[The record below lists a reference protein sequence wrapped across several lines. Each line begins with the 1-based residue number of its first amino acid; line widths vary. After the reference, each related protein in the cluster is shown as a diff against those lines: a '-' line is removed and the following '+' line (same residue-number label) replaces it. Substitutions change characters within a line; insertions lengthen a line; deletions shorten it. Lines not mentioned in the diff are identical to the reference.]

1 MAATPDPL
9 VKELESLLDAG
20 KDGREDCPLL
30 VDMLPQPLKGLIGN
44 SIQVKDVIRVALVEL
59 FQRTNSTFVRA
70 GREYLAMTR
79 HDYRAAHTMA
89 RRYLDGY
96 REKYQLRSELP
107 SEATPAQEQAA
118 LESLLRD
125 VTFRRILAGYE
136 LKPGIGQSTKT
147 TKETSR
153 REIAKALADELRT
166 SLRDQSFIDAV
177 GARLNVSPCQ
187 APSSAPSSPTP
198 IQSPPSGVDPP
209 VDPSNSPTSPLPVD
223 ASPTTPTPL
232 PQQTATRRRRAPRTG
247 GQDGSPSGD
256 KIVRGLVYR
265 ILAMALL
272 FTSLPLAARL
282 LPPFVSPHF
291 LQLVDDALVSTVVL
305 AVTPM
310 LGLFVGFLMW
320 LDAYE
325 EPRRPSFARVMAWF
339 LVFVLAVGNVAA
351 RLMYH
356 EAATQ
361 VATSINSQIASWQPV
376 ILDNGTFDNSAQS
389 CQEPTTTRYGQIPL
403 VFEFAGGPDSRMA
416 VNVDSIPHMGSFPGE
431 WRGSDGRFYV
441 YVDRSVSAGAYQCS
455 IRNGLLSTRLS
466 LPSDDLMVMYPVD
479 DGKSVGPGAYYIE
492 TEVRPIDGS
501 HLSSCVLATAR
512 FNVKADSPGP
522 TAVFSVFNAIDNG
535 IATYQAKVYQAIS
548 ESGPDDGSKV
558 NKVVQSGYLPFVLH
572 DTPLDNFDG
581 WVKFAV
587 YKSNGTVDFL
597 VNDRVVATFADPDT
611 ATGYPQLGTR
621 AGTATAG
628 GAAACEFRY
637 LRAYSSG

>member
-44 SIQVKDVIRVALVEL
+44 SIQVKDVIRAAFVEL
-59 FQRTNSTFVRA
+59 FQRTDSTFVRA

-153 REIAKALADELRT
+153 REIAKALADELRI

-198 IQSPPSGVDPP
+198 IPSPPSGVDPP
-209 VDPSNSPTSPLPVD
+209 VDPSNSPTSPLPVH

-232 PQQTATRRRRAPRTG
+232 SQQTATRRIRAPRTG
-247 GQDGSPSGD
+247 GQDGSPSGG

-272 FTSLPLAARL
+272 LTSLPLAARL

-291 LQLVDDALVSTVVL
+291 LQLVDDALVPTVVL

-325 EPRRPSFARVMAWF
+325 EPRKPSFARAMVWF
-339 LVFVLAVGNVAA
+339 LVFVLAAGNFAT
-351 RLMYH
+351 RLMFH
-356 EAATQ
+356 DTTTQ
-361 VATSINSQIASWQPV
+361 FASSISGQLADWQTV
-376 ILDNGTFDNSAQS
+376 ILDNGTFDKSEQS
-389 CQEPTTTRYGQIPL
+389 CQEPTTKQYGLTPA
-403 VFEFAGGPDSRMA
+403 VFKLAGGPD
-416 VNVDSIPHMGSFPGE
+416 IPTEIGSNPGE
-431 WRGSDGRFYV
+431 QPASTGKIYV
-441 YVDRSVSAGAYQCS
+441 PADRSVPAGSYRCAAQEGAL
-455 IRNGLLSTRLS
+455 RTRLS
-466 LPSDDLMVMYPVD
+466 LATDDLLVMYSGD
-479 DGKSVGPGAYYIE
+479 GGKSVGHQTYYIE
-492 TEVRPIDGS
+492 TEVRPVDGS
-501 HLSSCVLATAR
+501 HLSSCVLATAK
-512 FNVKADSPGP
+512 FNYPPGP
-522 TAVFSVFNAIDNG
+522 TTVFSVVNAIDNG
-535 IATYQAKVYQAIS
+535 VVTYRAKVFQAGA
-548 ESGPDDGSKV
+548 ESGPASVTTARD
-558 NKVVQSGYLPFVLH
+558 VVQSEYLPFVLH
-572 DTPLDNFDG
+572 DTPFDNFDG

-597 VNDRVVATFADPDT
+597 VNDRVVATFADPNT
-611 ATGYPQLGTR
+611 ATVYPQLGTR
-621 AGTATAG
+621 AGTATTG
-628 GAAACEFRY
+628 GAAACGFKY